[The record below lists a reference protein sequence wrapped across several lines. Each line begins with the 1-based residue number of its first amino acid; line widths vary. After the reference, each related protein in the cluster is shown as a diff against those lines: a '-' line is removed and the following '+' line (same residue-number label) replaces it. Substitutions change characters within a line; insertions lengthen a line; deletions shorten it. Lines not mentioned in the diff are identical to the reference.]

1 MWNNGTGAVGGSAR
15 PGVAILRSPDASA
28 FRGFAWGA
36 ALVLA
41 ALAGLTALCKAGSEQ
56 LFAQSR
62 QAMGTTFTIYL
73 YAANEEQAS
82 EYFEAAFEGIAR
94 LGERTSRY

>member
-1 MWNNGTGAVGGSAR
+1 VSSAR
-15 PGVAILRSPDASA
+15 PGIAILPSPDASA
-28 FRGFAWGA
+28 FRGFAWCA

-41 ALAGLTALCKAGSEQ
+41 ALAGLSAVCKAGSEQ

-82 EYFEAAFEGIAR
+82 EYFEAALEEIDRWPRFSS
-94 LGERTSRY
+94 L